1 MVGLLWVGWL
11 YYSTDMGGLSRVEDR
26 KSPAG
31 GALGT
36 RLFFLDKFNDVAHSA
51 IQNVAQRIQRFGADG
66 FPVLHAVERVGG
78 YALLENEI
86 IFGQIF
92 LVESLIEGFVAD
104 HGGSPS
110 EKLRGFLNFII
121 VNLLTIL
128 NNLSIMVYSQIID
141 YIVVAITG

>member
-1 MVGLLWVGWL
+1 M
-11 YYSTDMGGLSRVEDR
+11 
-26 KSPAG
+26 
-31 GALGT
+31 
-36 RLFFLDKFNDVAHSA
+36 LFFFDKFDDVAHPA
-51 IQNVAQRIQRFGADG
+51 IQNVAQRVQRFGADG
-66 FPVLHAVERVGG
+66 LPVLHAVKRVGG

-121 VNLLTIL
+121 VNPLTIL
-128 NNLSIMVYSQIID
+128 NNLSIMIYSQIIN

>member
-1 MVGLLWVGWL
+1 MVYGPLHRDDLQ
-11 YYSTDMGGLSRVEDR
+11 E
-26 KSPAG
+26 K
-31 GALGT
+31 T
-36 RLFFLDKFNDVAHSA
+36 RSQPGNVLFLDMTQDILYTA
-51 IQNVAQRIQRFGADG
+51 IQGIAQGIQRFGADG
-66 FPVLHAVERVGG
+66 LPVLHAVEGVGG

-110 EKLRGFLNFII
+110 EKLSGFLNFII

-128 NNLSIMVYSQIID
+128 NILSIMIECYVI
-141 YIVVAITG
+141 